1 MARSCLWV
9 VRGQTG
15 QHRVRSFLRSVV
27 GLKASLETSRTLA
40 SENATVCVGASYYPT
55 MAFSFLSLLFGKG
68 ACFVEDPDYVHNGYT
83 FDAGGGD
90 YAMLLCRI
98 LDGNVDERTSD
109 SSIKHPAVGH
119 HSVRG
124 AVRGNQYAYI
134 LYEHYRSYP
143 RVPLFV
149 WRGRTW
155 LHTKSES

>member
-1 MARSCLWV
+1 MLRAC
-9 VRGQTG
+9 VRTQCINVKNPTKHIVGRGTQCVDLVFVQG
-15 QHRVRSFLRSVV
+15 VV
-27 GLKASLETSRTLA
+27 GVFMNVVLSLS
-40 SENATVCVGASYYPT
+40 
-55 MAFSFLSLLFGKG
+55 LSLLFGKG